1 MALITRSGVLPRLYA
16 PSNPAKRPDGGDVL
30 LVERTAAKAVFES
43 VGVSDPAEVL
53 TLWKQAGVL
62 YLGGQVRGG
71 FYIRRT
77 HPEGHE
83 FLALR
88 WDQIR
93 CYLPVAYPQSVKP

>member
-1 MALITRSGVLPRLYA
+1 MHGRWQASSR
-16 PSNPAKRPDGGDVL
+16 GGEVL
-30 LVERTAAKAVFES
+30 LVERSAAKAVFES

-93 CYLPVAYPQSVKP
+93 RDLLVVRG